1 MKLQTKFILW
11 VTAVIIIMMTFG
23 GLWFY
28 QHQNFVSGLRD
39 DAKVQLAK
47 SVALWVGCL
56 TAATVLGVSM
66 LARVLVSMPV
76 RQMGSR
82 MAKIAE
88 TRAYG
93 EKLGEASR
101 NNELAT
107 PARAFNQLLSEV
119 RKHIDDLRSVNNN
132 LEKRVEE

>member
-1 MKLQTKFILW
+1 MTIPTKFMLL
-11 VTAVIIIMMTFG
+11 VTAVIMIMMTFG

-28 QHQNFVSGLRD
+28 QHQHVVNGLSEE
-39 DAKVQLAK
+39 AKVHLAK
-47 SVALWVGCL
+47 TVALWIGCL

-76 RQMGSR
+76 RQMGSK

-93 EKLGEASR
+93 EQLGEASR
-101 NNELAT
+101 NDELAT

-119 RKHIDDLRSVNNN
+119 
-132 LEKRVEE
+132 